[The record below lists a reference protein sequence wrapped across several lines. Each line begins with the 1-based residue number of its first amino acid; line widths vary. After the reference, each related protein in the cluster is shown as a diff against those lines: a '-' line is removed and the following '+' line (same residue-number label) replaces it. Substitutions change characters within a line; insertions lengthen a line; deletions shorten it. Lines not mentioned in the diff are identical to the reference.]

1 MPDGLRP
8 GHDGWTFFRGN
19 DMQYFNAKVI
29 WLSAALLLSAGA
41 ASAQNNIA
49 TVGKKPLTAA
59 EYKAAAGSLGD
70 RPDLLLSNPHLKRRF
85 LDDLINNGLLAD
97 AALKEK
103 LDQSQEYQDYLKVT
117 REQILARLFMKK
129 YLAEAMNDKAVAT
142 WFEGEKLNFSN
153 REALVKH
160 IIVKD
165 EAQAKKALVELQK
178 NPADFDKLLE
188 KYAGS
193 NPAGQKGGSMG
204 FVGRG
209 RLIGELEDAV
219 FATNKGSVHPKVI
232 KTSFGW
238 HVVLVSDFRGTDD
251 VKLADVRDKV
261 LEQMEHK
268 LRAALIKKH
277 RDQAGVTVD
286 DNALRNV
293 RFE

>member
-1 MPDGLRP
+1 MKHVVL
-8 GHDGWTFFRGN
+8 
-19 DMQYFNAKVI
+19 
-29 WLSAALLLSAGA
+29 LAAAVLFGQGA
-41 ASAQNNIA
+41 NAQNNIA
-49 TVGKKPLTAA
+49 TIGKKTLTAD
-59 EYKAAAGSLGD
+59 EYRSAAASLGD

-85 LDDLINNGLLAD
+85 LDDLINNGLLAE
-97 AALKEK
+97 AALKDG
-103 LDQSQEYQDYLKVT
+103 LDQTKEYQELMQVA

-129 YLAEAMNDKAVAT
+129 YLAEAMNDKAVAAY
-142 WFEGEKLNFSN
+142 FEKEKLNFSN

-160 IIVKD
+160 IIVKN
-165 EAQAKKALVELQK
+165 EGQAKKALAELKK

-219 FATNKGSVHPKVI
+219 FATKKGAVHPKVI

-238 HVVLVSDFRGTDD
+238 HVVMVSDYRGSDD

-261 LEQMEHK
+261 LEEMEQK
-268 LRAALIKKH
+268 LRSGLIKKH
-277 RDQAGVTVD
+277 REQAGVSVD

-293 RFE
+293 KFE